1 MKCWGQT
8 LGVRSGGRVARGC
21 AYENRSV
28 SVRVLSPLSVNPTA
42 MQTRRRARELAC
54 RLWIGVHDMPARP
67 LPMDRRELGVGSID
81 QVKPF
86 HCSIN
91 VVWLLVWVP
100 TAVQEFSDVHDTPRR
115 DRKEPPEEGVACSDH
130 FPARSSRAC
139 PMAVACQRSASSSVS
154 RLASTVESPTA
165 VQAVVDVHD
174 VLQRRSPCEPR
185 AGIRCRVQA
194 VPFQRGAKGTCPI
207 A

>member
-1 MKCWGQT
+1 
-8 LGVRSGGRVARGC
+8 
-21 AYENRSV
+21 
-28 SVRVLSPLSVNPTA
+28 
-42 MQTRRRARELAC
+42 
-54 RLWIGVHDMPARP
+54 
-67 LPMDRRELGVGSID
+67 MDRRELGVGSID

-115 DRKEPPEEGVACSDH
+115 DRKASPGVGVACSDH

-139 PMAVACQRSASSSVS
+139 PMEVECQRSASSSVS

-165 VQAVVDVHD
+165 VQAVLDVHD

-185 AGIRCRVQA
+185 AGIRCRVHA
-194 VPFQRGAKGTCPI
+194 VPFQLAAKGTCPI
-207 A
+207 AWEVDPTAMQTLREVHETPLRPVDVLTLGVRWIDHLDPFQRSASAAPAPMSVIDPTL